1 MLQIEN
7 ASIAYGNE
15 VLFSGFNLQ
24 VDKGEIVMYFWLF
37 GVWEDFSAKCHI
49 GIYPFESRSNYSK
62 RYPAGKE

>member
-24 VDKGEIVMYFWLF
+24 VDKGEIVSIS
-37 GVWEDFSAKCHI
+37 GSS
-49 GIYPFESRSNYSK
+49 G
-62 RYPAGKE
+62 